1 MANKPQA
8 DRDASRPAP
17 VEITQADLTNGRYT
31 FAEGVVYSK
40 QIGVS
45 QSAQSKGEKSESQVN
60 LTVDLSGLPLAI
72 LLNDADYKYG
82 VNARAS
88 FRSHGWIPEAGTR
101 VTVRASDG
109 GRVKLE
115 SLPPEVQA
123 LAIFAKIEDVETR
136 QKAIRAF
143 LSTQ

>member
-1 MANKPQA
+1 MATEATPT
-8 DRDASRPAP
+8 
-17 VEITQADLTNGRYT
+17 VITQADLNDERYT
-31 FAEGVVYSK
+31 FAKGVHYTK

-45 QSAQSKGEKSESQVN
+45 QSAQTKGEKSESQVN
-60 LTVDLSGLPLAI
+60 MTVELTGLTLAA

-88 FRSHGWIPEAGTR
+88 FRSHGWIPESGTK
-101 VTVRASDG
+101 VTVLATDG
-109 GRVKLE
+109 GRVKLN

-123 LAIFAKIEDVETR
+123 LAIFARIEDEGTR

-143 LSTQ
+143 LSTQS